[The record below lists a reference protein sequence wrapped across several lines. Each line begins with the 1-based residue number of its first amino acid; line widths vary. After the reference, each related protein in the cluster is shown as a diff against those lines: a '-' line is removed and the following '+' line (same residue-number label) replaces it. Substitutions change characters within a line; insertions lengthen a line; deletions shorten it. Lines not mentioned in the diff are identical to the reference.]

1 MNKMAPEQPLANRKE
16 KGASQTCPDRPYKDN
31 LCASFKHAF
40 EGLGYVLYHERNAR
54 LHLLAAVLV
63 VAMGAWLQLSQ
74 LEWALII
81 AAIGLVFTGEMLNTV
96 VELAIDLISPKENPL
111 AKHAKDVAAGAILTA
126 SMVAMIIGIIVLGPP
141 LWSRLTALVAN

>member
-1 MNKMAPEQPLANRKE
+1 MASEQPANDRKQQ
-16 KGASQTCPDRPYKDN
+16 GAPQAYPDRPYKAN

-63 VAMGAWLQLSQ
+63 VAMSVWLQLSH

-96 VELAIDLISPKENPL
+96 VELTIDLISPKENLL
-111 AKHAKDVAAGAILTA
+111 AKQAKDVAAGAILAA

-141 LWSRLTALVAN
+141 LWSRLTALVTN

>member
-1 MNKMAPEQPLANRKE
+1 MNKVDPEQPAADLKE
-16 KGASQTCPDRPYKDN
+16 KGAPQAYPDRLYKSN

-63 VAMGAWLQLSQ
+63 VAMGAWLHLSR

-96 VELAIDLISPKENPL
+96 VELTIDLISPRESPL
-111 AKHAKDVAAGAILTA
+111 AKHAKDVAAGAILAA
-126 SMVAMIIGIIVLGPP
+126 SMVAMIIGIIVLGSP
-141 LWSRLTALVAN
+141 LWSRLAALVAN